1 MICGTY
7 DTYIITDMK
16 VATQPRVFICLS
28 DIRDSSFIKFYLPC
42 TPRNISR
49 HVLMHKIKTVSIL
62 RFNNRECKNFG
73 TMLRRC
79 KLSQD
84 CDSAFSLLCSV
95 FIREKDLFKRS
106 KVNESTIFSHQK
118 ALILRITVINHSAK
132 STSLMVCFWS
142 FLLER

>member
-1 MICGTY
+1 
-7 DTYIITDMK
+7 
-16 VATQPRVFICLS
+16 
-28 DIRDSSFIKFYLPC
+28 
-42 TPRNISR
+42 
-49 HVLMHKIKTVSIL
+49 
-62 RFNNRECKNFG
+62 
-73 TMLRRC
+73 MLIRC

-84 CDSAFSLLCSV
+84 CDWSQSCDSGSGLLCSV

-142 FLLER
+142 FLLDR

>member
-1 MICGTY
+1 M
-7 DTYIITDMK
+7 
-16 VATQPRVFICLS
+16 QEF
-28 DIRDSSFIKFYLPC
+28 RDNVKK
-42 TPRNISR
+42 
-49 HVLMHKIKTVSIL
+49 M
-62 RFNNRECKNFG
+62 
-73 TMLRRC
+73 

-132 STSLMVCFWS
+132 STSLMVCF
-142 FLLER
+142 LEFSVG